1 MLPIE
6 GLFCPCC
13 TPTILHTIAQ
23 SGTPWLSRQHLVL
36 GTGAL
41 IAVRHQALRLYFV
54 VSRSTIVEYPGVVQ

>member
-1 MLPIE
+1 MVPME

-13 TPTILHTIAQ
+13 TSAILHTIAQ

-41 IAVRHQALRLYFV
+41 IAALENVKKIPPSLSESLSLPIRGAKV
-54 VSRSTIVEYPGVVQ
+54 

>member
-1 MLPIE
+1 MVPME

-13 TPTILHTIAQ
+13 TSAILRTIAQ
-23 SGTPWLSRQHLVL
+23 SETPWLSRQHLVL

-54 VSRSTIVEYPGVVQ
+54 VSRSTIVESPGVVH